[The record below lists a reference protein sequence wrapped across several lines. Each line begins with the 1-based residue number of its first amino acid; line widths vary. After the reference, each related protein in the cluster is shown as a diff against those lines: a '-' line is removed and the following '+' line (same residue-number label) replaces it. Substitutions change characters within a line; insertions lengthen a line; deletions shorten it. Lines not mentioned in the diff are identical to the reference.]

1 MTIDPATLFAILGMA
16 AATYFTRI
24 AGFVLVSH
32 VRMGKRMETALQ
44 SVPPAVL
51 MSVIAP
57 TAFATGYA
65 EAGATVVTALAA
77 FRLPLLAVIA
87 VGVGSLLVL
96 RTIVG

>member
-1 MTIDPATLFAILGMA
+1 MSIEPTTLFVILGMA

-32 VRMGKRMETALQ
+32 VHMGKRLETALQ
-44 SVPPAVL
+44 AVPPAVL

-57 TAFATGYA
+57 TAFASGYA
-65 EAGATVVTALAA
+65 EAGATAITAVAA

-96 RTIVG
+96 RAVVG

>member
-1 MTIDPATLFAILGMA
+1 MSIDPTTLFAILGMA
-16 AATYFTRI
+16 TATYLTRI

-32 VRMGKRMETALQ
+32 VRMGKRIETALQ
-44 SVPPAVL
+44 AVPPAVL

-65 EAGATVVTALAA
+65 EAGATVITAAAA

-96 RTIVG
+96 RVVIG